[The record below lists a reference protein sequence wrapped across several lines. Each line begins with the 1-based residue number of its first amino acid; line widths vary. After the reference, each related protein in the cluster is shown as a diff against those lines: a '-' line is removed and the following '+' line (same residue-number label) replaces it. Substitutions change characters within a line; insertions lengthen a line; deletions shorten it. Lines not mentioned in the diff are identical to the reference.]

1 MKKYNIAIVGATGLV
16 GSTFLKVLAEKNI
29 AINKLF
35 CFASAKSKGKKILF
49 KGKDYPI
56 IVLEGKNIKNK
67 KIDFALFSAG
77 GEVSKK
83 FASVFVELGA
93 VVIDNSSAFRMQKDV
108 PLIVPQVNIKAAF
121 KNKGIIA
128 NPNCSTIQCMAPL
141 KALHDAFV
149 LKNVNFTTYQAVSG
163 SGIKGLTDL
172 KATSKGQTPA
182 FYPHPIFNN
191 CLPHIGNFLENG
203 YTEEEMKMVNETRK
217 ILQISNL
224 SVSAT
229 CVRVPIE
236 NSHSVQI
243 EAEFEKEPS
252 KEQVFKLL
260 KEFDSIVLVD
270 DIKNNVYPLANLA
283 SGSDK
288 IYVGRVRLDLFNSH
302 IVHMFCVADNIR
314 KGAASNAVE
323 ILEELIKNQ

>member
-1 MKKYNIAIVGATGLV
+1 M
-16 GSTFLKVLAEKNI
+16 
-29 AINKLF
+29 LF
-35 CFASAKSKGKKILF
+35 
-49 KGKDYPI
+49 
-56 IVLEGKNIKNK
+56 
-67 KIDFALFSAG
+67 FSAG

-191 CLPHIGNFLENG
+191 CLPHIGNFF
-203 YTEEEMKMVNETRK
+203 RK
-217 ILQISNL
+217 WI
-224 SVSAT
+224 
-229 CVRVPIE
+229 
-236 NSHSVQI
+236 H
-243 EAEFEKEPS
+243 
-252 KEQVFKLL
+252 
-260 KEFDSIVLVD
+260 
-270 DIKNNVYPLANLA
+270 
-283 SGSDK
+283 
-288 IYVGRVRLDLFNSH
+288 
-302 IVHMFCVADNIR
+302 
-314 KGAASNAVE
+314 
-323 ILEELIKNQ
+323 